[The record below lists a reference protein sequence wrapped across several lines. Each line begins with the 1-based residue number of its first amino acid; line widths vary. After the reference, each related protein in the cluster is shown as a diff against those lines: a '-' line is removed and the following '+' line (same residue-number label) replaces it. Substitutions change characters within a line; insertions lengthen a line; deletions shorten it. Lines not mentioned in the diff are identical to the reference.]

1 MEEERYRQEFK
12 NLSICSAKD
21 NWYNN
26 ALSKSFFY
34 TLKNRSLL
42 FETKA
47 QAREAIFEFIEIW
60 YNR

>member
-1 MEEERYRQEFK
+1 MAGYGRRYRQEFK

-26 ALSKSFFY
+26 AVIY

-42 FETKA
+42 FKTKA

-60 YNR
+60 YNC